1 MLLADSYKFS
11 FAFPCCSVTCVY
23 LASKV
28 EEFNVSISQ
37 FVANVKGD
45 REKATDIILNNE
57 LLLMQRLHYHLTVH
71 NPYRPVE
78 GLLIDI
84 KVSKHGTC
92 SSFFEEKITSP
103 MCYNS
108 FAMLLFRLGA
118 F

>member
-1 MLLADSYKFS
+1 M
-11 FAFPCCSVTCVY
+11 Y

-57 LLLMQRLHYHLTVH
+57 LLLMQRLQYHLTVH

-84 KVSKHGTC
+84 KVGNNFSLLK
-92 SSFFEEKITSP
+92 
-103 MCYNS
+103 NS
-108 FAMLLFRLGA
+108 NFYFCAYRRVR
-118 F
+118 

>member
-1 MLLADSYKFS
+1 M
-11 FAFPCCSVTCVY
+11 Y

-57 LLLMQRLHYHLTVH
+57 LLLMQRLQYHLTVH

-84 KVSKHGTC
+84 KVCQHPVPPVGV
-92 SSFFEEKITSP
+92 I
-103 MCYNS
+103 
-108 FAMLLFRLGA
+108 
-118 F
+118 

>member
-1 MLLADSYKFS
+1 MLIFLFCYF
-11 FAFPCCSVTCVY
+11 FRVTCVY
-23 LASKV
+23 LATKV

-57 LLLMQRLHYHLTVH
+57 LLLMQRLQYHLTVH

-84 KVSKHGTC
+84 KVK
-92 SSFFEEKITSP
+92 SP
-103 MCYNS
+103 LPSPVFLPCPYS
-108 FAMLLFRLGA
+108 
-118 F
+118 